1 MWGAAYRLPPPG
13 RARGVALAYLEER
26 EKQYDVRLRADLHAS
41 ADPGADA
48 DADEP
53 VVRRALL
60 CVPPPTREHVHA
72 CSAQSALLLR
82 ARVALHQH

>member
-13 RARGVALAYLEER
+13 RARDVALAYLEER

-41 ADPGADA
+41 AGAADDA
-48 DADEP
+48 ADEP

-60 CVPPPTREHVHA
+60 CVPPTHA
-72 CSAQSALLLR
+72 
-82 ARVALHQH
+82 